1 MELAPIAE
9 PQLILYKDTT
19 KAHNHQ
25 TQTHF
30 FAQRTANYAT
40 PSVRTHDGIGGMAV
54 RTQIAAA
61 SCGKTKKVDKKFVI
75 MKKNFNFAVLS

>member
-1 MELAPIAE
+1 MELAPIAEPQLVLCKDNASASAMELAPIAE

-25 TQTHF
+25 TQRHF

-40 PSVRTHDGIGGMAV
+40 PSVPMT
-54 RTQIAAA
+54 A
-61 SCGKTKKVDKKFVI
+61 SVAWPCVHK
-75 MKKNFNFAVLS
+75 

>member
-40 PSVRTHDGIGGMAV
+40 PSVPMT
-54 RTQIAAA
+54 A
-61 SCGKTKKVDKKFVI
+61 SVAWPCVHK
-75 MKKNFNFAVLS
+75 